1 MRRPIVRWSVFVTS
15 VAVAAG
21 CCYWAVRLE
30 QRAAEQRRVQTAA
43 TADGRAIQGALTDAR
58 RALSAM
64 ASPGQAAVS
73 WSRQAT
79 TSIEAV
85 RSRLGTLSGVEGAAA
100 LKGLSERLDRL
111 TDAETRVRDNA
122 VGGRPLMA
130 SDVAFGEALPHVD
143 AIDSQVADTV
153 SAISNGADRAVA
165 AARDGQ
171 LAALAGA
178 LAALGLAALI
188 LVPVP
193 GRREPSS
200 TESEA
205 PATEPARGT
214 LDLSLRPADAPPSK
228 AMPARPAPDLA
239 PLAALA
245 AVCDGLAGLA
255 RGDELPAM
263 LDQARTALA
272 ARGLAVWLTDGDRT
286 ALQVVASAGYDV
298 RVVRRFPA
306 VLVSDNNPT
315 SRAYATGGP
324 VVTAAGAGQPAAVT
338 VPIKGARGT
347 AGVLSA
353 ELIDGRIGD
362 DETVARAR
370 IVAAQLAGLVE
381 PLPRRERQDAPPAE
395 RAENA

>member
-1 MRRPIVRWSVFVTS
+1 MRRPIVRWSVFVMAA
-15 VAVAAG
+15 AVAAG
-21 CCYWAVRLE
+21 CCYWAARLE
-30 QRAAEQRRVQTAA
+30 QQAAERRRVQTAA
-43 TADGRAIQGALTDAR
+43 ASDGRAIQGALTDAR

-79 TSIEAV
+79 TSIAAV
-85 RSRLGTLSGVEGAAA
+85 RSRLSKLSGLDGAGA

-111 TDAETRVRDNA
+111 ADAENRVRENA

-143 AIDSQVADTV
+143 AIDSLVADTV
-153 SAISNGADRAVA
+153 STISGEADRAVA

-171 LAALAGA
+171 LAVLAGA

-193 GRREPSS
+193 AYQEPSGA
-200 TESEA
+200 EKEA
-205 PATEPARGT
+205 PSAEAARGA
-214 LDLSLRPADAPPSK
+214 LDLSLRPALADAPASK
-228 AMPARPAPDLA
+228 AAETRPGLDLA
-239 PLAALA
+239 PLA

-263 LDQARTALA
+263 LDQARSALA
-272 ARGLAVWLTDGDRT
+272 ARGLAVWLTDGDRST
-286 ALQVVASAGYDV
+286 LQVVASAGYDL

-306 VLVSDNNPT
+306 VPVSDNNPT

-324 VVTAAGAGQPAAVT
+324 VVTPAGAGQPAAVT

-353 ELIDGRIGD
+353 ELLDGRIGD

-370 IVAAQLAGLVE
+370 IVAAQLAALVE
-381 PLPRRERQDAPPAE
+381 PLPRREDQDAPPTG